1 MNLHFEHEKLDTA
14 GYVVQNINNFSD
26 KFLCM
31 NGDLLIEMN
40 FDLFLEVA
48 NNSKNSTIC
57 SIPVDDPSRYGVLEL
72 DGTKIINFIEKP
84 EDMKYGNNI
93 SLGVYCLHKKDIKE
107 IKDKLE
113 IPCSFEKNVFPNLA
127 DNNLLDCFIVEGNML
142 DVGTRESYIYAHTEN
157 QSNWISESASTG
169 KNVTIENSVILGSS
183 SIGNNVQIKNSIICD
198 KTIIEDG
205 TILYD
210 EIIRS

>member
-1 MNLHFEHEKLDTA
+1 MSDFSWILFSSFVDYCQNLS
-14 GYVVQNINNFSD
+14 FSLTRS
-26 KFLCM
+26 KRIYQH
-31 NGDLLIEMN
+31 LLN
-40 FDLFLEVA
+40 
-48 NNSKNSTIC
+48 
-57 SIPVDDPSRYGVLEL
+57 
-72 DGTKIINFIEKP
+72 
-84 EDMKYGNNI
+84 
-93 SLGVYCLHKKDIKE
+93 

>member
-1 MNLHFEHEKLDTA
+1 M
-14 GYVVQNINNFSD
+14 
-26 KFLCM
+26 
-31 NGDLLIEMN
+31 
-40 FDLFLEVA
+40 
-48 NNSKNSTIC
+48 
-57 SIPVDDPSRYGVLEL
+57 
-72 DGTKIINFIEKP
+72 
-84 EDMKYGNNI
+84 
-93 SLGVYCLHKKDIKE
+93 YCLHKKDIKE

-113 IPCSFEKNVFPNLA
+113 TSCSFEKNVFPNLV
-127 DNNLLDCFIVEGNML
+127 DNNLLDCFIAEGNML

-169 KNVTIENSVILGSS
+169 NNVTIENSVILGSS